1 MNSFFRLLPLL
12 SLPLLLPLHGCGL
25 FADTPAQPQTPP
37 GPVEAYM
44 ISANPGDSTTL
55 EDPGFGKNVRVT
67 LDNGF
72 TSAKGEECKRPPCF
86 PVRKKPRL
94 WLFAGTARG
103 SGGWRRVSG
112 ARASTHSD
120 VWPPFACRAVSEN
133 DCDSGPKQR
142 GLFRAGTRI
151 RPGI

>member
-12 SLPLLLPLHGCGL
+12 GLPLLLPLHGCGL

-72 TSAKGEECKRPPCF
+72 TSAKGEECKRATVLSGQKEAEVVVIC
-86 PVRKKPRL
+86 RNSEGQWRMAPR
-94 WLFAGTARG
+94 
-103 SGGWRRVSG
+103 
-112 ARASTHSD
+112 
-120 VWPPFACRAVSEN
+120 VWGQSIDTF
-133 DCDSGPKQR
+133 
-142 GLFRAGTRI
+142 
-151 RPGI
+151 